1 MKEFK
6 KWNQPKVEKL
16 DVVLTEHGIIGETM
30 DRTLIAGEP
39 FDGKGFLS

>member
-16 DVVLTEHGIIGETM
+16 EVVLTEHGIIGDTM
-30 DRTLIAGEP
+30 DRTLLVDTP